1 MNIGDKLFR
10 IWGTE
15 TNTSTNNTTSLQN
28 LQNIE
33 PLEANLNSQSS
44 SHPSATKE
52 VPNSDTASVQNE
64 SMESPRLIP
73 LSSKDKP
80 LEPTRSPVKAPPSRT
95 LRQKASIA
103 SLSSVNGSYWLNWAS
118 KPVPPV
124 TLENNAS
131 HSRHSSSGALEDF
144 HDEKSARTE
153 EIGLREN
160 GPSINQNPTDN
171 SNETDLKI
179 QANDSNSKRTRAWS
193 FWRSSEELEERK
205 EFVRPSTKATNQ
217 ILKFTPP
224 SFTPP
229 TQNNDGFDSQSLDD
243 ARADDSRESGP
254 DDAVLYKSH
263 HSAKEFNKINTH
275 KNENIAQN
283 IIVPDWELCLPVQ
296 NLESSGSEFLP
307 GHGIHSSSF
316 DLKSWVNYLSKF
328 SLRFSSKADESKLP
342 NTPSAD
348 SNESPQNEHPEFNG
362 EKYKLYGKSLTR
374 LPYIKRACLSTEF
387 QNSNQEMYQALKR
400 QKIQVGEDF
409 DENDVSVTSES
420 NGKLLINPN
429 SHLGK
434 PSSSVMEKLKSQIG
448 IPSRIKRILVI
459 GVHGFFPTKMIRP
472 LIGNPTGTSSKFAN
486 EAEKAII
493 RYCVENDMMSET
505 DARDMSIRKIA
516 LEKEG
521 KIFDRITF
529 FLEILT
535 KWQVELNEADCIFFA
550 AHSQGCV
557 VSIILLARLINEGIL
572 KNPSHKKLGIL
583 GMAGVNN
590 GPFYGVDK
598 SLFMK
603 AYSTFEHDSM
613 LELFELT
620 KFNSPQSIA
629 YKSAIKT
636 IIAMNCK
643 ICFIGSIDD
652 QLVPL
657 YSALASHIYHPN
669 IYRACY
675 IDQSAKAPQF
685 VTRLVLLCLQLQNLG
700 YFDNGVV
707 KELSAVLAGP
717 ITGGGHSKIYNDGKV
732 YDLGV
737 KFLLDTSDIVQPII
751 DQNNE
756 VSTIESHVYVKEY
769 NVSKLGTNPFI
780 LPWCLRGL
788 LFNVEKNWRLNGAKS
803 EEYTSGSEEVKK
815 LYSLYDNWRAD
826 TKIYKELKF
835 RLNGIRTSKL

>member
-10 IWGTE
+10 IWGAE
-15 TNTSTNNTTSLQN
+15 ANANSSNSHFDQN
-28 LQNIE
+28 LPRILPQDGDSH
-33 PLEANLNSQSS
+33 LQSS
-44 SHPSATKE
+44 TSPPATKE
-52 VPNSDTASVQNE
+52 SAHRDTASVQNKSTE
-64 SMESPRLIP
+64 PPQLVP

-80 LEPTRSPVKAPPSRT
+80 LEPSRSPVKAPPSRT
-95 LRQKASIA
+95 LRHKASIQ
-103 SLSSVNGSYWLNWAS
+103 SLSSANGNYWLNWAS
-118 KPVPPV
+118 KPAPPV

-131 HSRHSSSGALEDF
+131 HSRHSSSGAIEDF
-144 HDEKSARTE
+144 HDEKCSLLE
-153 EIGLREN
+153 EQGSREN
-160 GPSINQNPTDN
+160 GSTTNQNSIPN
-171 SNETDLKI
+171 NEENDVKI
-179 QANDSNSKRTRAWS
+179 QANDSSSKRSRAWS
-193 FWRSSEELEERK
+193 FWRSSEELEDRK
-205 EFVRPSTKATNQ
+205 EIVRPAKATNQ

-224 SFTPP
+224 S
-229 TQNNDGFDSQSLDD
+229 QSDGFDSQSLVD
-243 ARADDSRESGP
+243 ARASDLKESES

-283 IIVPDWELCLPVQ
+283 IIVPDWELCLPLQ
-296 NLESSGSEFLP
+296 NIDSGRPDLFS
-307 GHGIHSSSF
+307 GHGIHSSTF
-316 DLKSWVNYLSKF
+316 DLKSWVSYLSKF
-328 SLRFSSKADESKLP
+328 SLRFSTKADETRLQSLP
-342 NTPSAD
+342 VT
-348 SNESPQNEHPEFNG
+348 SPTEFSQNEVPEFKG
-362 EKYKLYGKSLTR
+362 EKYKQYGKSLAR
-374 LPYIKRACLSTEF
+374 LPYFKRACLSIEF
-387 QNSNQEMYQALKR
+387 QNSNEETYQALKR
-400 QKIQVGEDF
+400 QKTQAAEDF
-409 DENDVSVTSES
+409 DENDVSVTSECD
-420 NGKLLINPN
+420 GKLLINPEIYP
-429 SHLGK
+429 GK

-448 IPSRIKRILVI
+448 IPSRIKKILVI

-521 KIFDRITF
+521 KIFDRISF
-529 FLEILT
+529 FLEVLT

-557 VSIILLARLINEGIL
+557 VSIILLARLINEGTL

-603 AYSTFEHDSM
+603 AYSTFEHESM

-620 KFNSPQSIA
+620 KFNSAQSIA
-629 YKSAIKT
+629 YKDAIKT

-675 IDQSAKAPQF
+675 IDQSAKVPQF

-700 YFDNGVV
+700 YFDNGVI

-737 KFLLDTSDIVQPII
+737 KFLLDTSDIVQPIR
-751 DQNNE
+751 DQPYE
-756 VSTIESHVYVKEY
+756 PTSIESHVHVREY

-788 LFNVEKNWRLNGAKS
+788 LFNVEKNWRLNGTKS
-803 EEYTSGSEEVKK
+803 EDYISGSEEVKK
-815 LYSLYDNWRAD
+815 LYNLYDSWRAD